1 MGMDR
6 PDFQQD
12 ETDTSRFVRYVVP
25 LRRSSGIEIPIS
37 VWAPAGESEDARARA
52 ALVSQLDRGPNNT

>member
-12 ETDTSRFVRYVVP
+12 ETDTSRFVRYAVP

-37 VWAPAGESEDARARA
+37 VWAPAGESEDARA
-52 ALVSQLDRGPNNT
+52 ALVSQLDRDPNNT